1 MHFQTHHQLL
11 AKRINGW
18 IRDLCETLFEVVV
31 QQMGPI
37 RQNRQRN
44 VVSHAIGRLLAKAS
58 HVLDHQIEVFSC
70 EAHCSLQTQQIE
82 FSDAALLNPRLRWYR
97 RAVLTQ
103 PVGVRKTLGSIFFD
117 SPVIEELTGL

>member
-44 VVSHAIGRLLAKAS
+44 VVSHAIRRLFAKAS
-58 HVLDHQIEVFSC
+58 HVLDHQIKVFSC
-70 EAHCSLQTQQIE
+70 EAHRSLQTQQIE
-82 FSDAALLNPRLRWYR
+82 FSDAALLKPRLRWNK

-103 PVGVRKTLGSIFFD
+103 PVGVGKTLGSIFFD
-117 SPVIEELTGL
+117 SPVIQELTGL